1 MMYLVRTVETQV
13 WKSDYLVEADS
24 ADEAINNLKNEEY
37 LDVDTDFVEITDREI
52 NEIEPYNDET
62 E

>member
-1 MMYLVRTVETQV
+1 MIYLVRTVETQI

-24 ADEAINNLKNEEY
+24 ADEAINNLENEEY

-62 E
+62 

>member
-1 MMYLVRTVETQV
+1 MIYLVRTVETQV

-37 LDVDTDFVEITDREI
+37 LDVSTNLVEISDREI